1 LEKQN
6 YQQQSLD
13 GVLFLPITDV
23 EENSVTG
30 FVPAD
35 IVQDGTGAEEANF
48 IEELSNAD
56 TTLSQEETEDAGE

>member
-1 LEKQN
+1 
-6 YQQQSLD
+6 
-13 GVLFLPITDV
+13 V

>member
-1 LEKQN
+1 
-6 YQQQSLD
+6 
-13 GVLFLPITDV
+13 V

-35 IVQDGTGAEEANF
+35 IVQDGAGAEEAVF

-56 TTLSQEETEDAGE
+56 TTLSQEETENAGE